1 MTSRVFACGL
11 VWCVLAGGGCR
22 PASPAPVP
30 GAATPVY
37 NKDTGVLEQLV
48 SDRDGDGK
56 VDTRAFM
63 SGTRILK
70 VEIDR
75 NADDVVDRREL
86 YAPVPGNPGAALI
99 ERAEELADASGRVTR
114 REQYVRGVIDRVEE
128 DTDGDGR
135 VDKWEYYE
143 ANRLTRVDL
152 DLVGQGRVTQRLTYA
167 SGGRLARIE
176 TDPDGDGRFE
186 PVSTAG
192 PAGDGPP
199 RPDATT
205 LPAK

>member
-1 MTSRVFACGL
+1 MRSRSFACGL
-11 VWCVLAGGGCR
+11 VWCVFAGGGCR
-22 PASPAPVP
+22 PAPPSPPP

-63 SGTRILK
+63 SGTRILR

-75 NADDVVDRREL
+75 NADDVVDRREV
-86 YAPVPGNPGAALI
+86 YEPVPGNPSAALI
-99 ERAEELADASGRVTR
+99 ERAEELADAAGRVTR
-114 REQYVRGVIDRVEE
+114 REHYVRGVIERVEE
-128 DTDGDGR
+128 DTDSDGR
-135 VDKWEYYE
+135 VDKWEYYQ

-152 DLVGQGRVTQRLTYA
+152 DLVGRGKVTQRLTYA
-167 SGGRLARIE
+167 SGGTLARIE

-199 RPDATT
+199 RSDATT
-205 LPAK
+205 PPAR